1 MKKQI
6 MNVRAYISPSVKV
19 MRMTMKQ
26 NVMIDIFS
34 GGGGQL
40 DGIEID
46 TTPDTSGQINRSN
59 TSVWDKEL

>member
-34 GGGGQL
+34 GG
-40 DGIEID
+40 DEYSSGIEID

>member
-34 GGGGQL
+34 GS
-40 DGIEID
+40 DEYSGIEID

>member
-34 GGGGQL
+34 GG
-40 DGIEID
+40 DEYSGIEID